1 MAQQSRGGWRR
12 KVNRYVALATAI
24 VGVAIVL
31 SSFLFLQD
39 LLWWYVTVAIGLI
52 VALTGFVYG
61 VYPFL
66 TSERQYPALREEV
79 DRFIGLVRQLN
90 AAAVSRSA
98 PDLENVK
105 SEMVA
110 AVERMV
116 DLAGKPG

>member
-12 KVNRYVALATAI
+12 KFNRYVALATAI

-79 DRFIGLVRQLN
+79 DRFIGLVRRLN
-90 AAAVSRSA
+90 SAAVSRSA

-105 SEMVA
+105 AEMVA

>member
-52 VALTGFVYG
+52 VALAGFVYG

-79 DRFIGLVRQLN
+79 DRFIGLVRRLN